1 MMSLL
6 AAKTGETE
14 GRGREL
20 SGISIIN

>member
-1 MMSLL
+1 MSLL